1 MGQGFHS
8 NPKKK
13 RKEKDAACLSGEGKK
28 RQAL

>member
-8 NPKKK
+8 NPKK